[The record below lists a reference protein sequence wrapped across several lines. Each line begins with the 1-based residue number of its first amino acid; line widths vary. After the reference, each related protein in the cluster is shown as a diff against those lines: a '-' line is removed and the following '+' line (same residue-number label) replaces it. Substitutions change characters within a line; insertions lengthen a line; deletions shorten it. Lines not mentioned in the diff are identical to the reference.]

1 MMKVVAHSFK
11 TNRSAQVCNTMNAN
25 FWHALLQEV
34 VGTDRIQDLGKFV
47 DSESIKWTNRAVREI
62 IILN

>member
-11 TNRSAQVCNTMNAN
+11 TNGSTQVFNTMNAN

-34 VGTDRIQDLGKFV
+34 VGTGRIQDLGKFV
-47 DSESIKWTNRAVREI
+47 DSESIKWTNRAVKEI